1 MSLCLESNVSSKYEF
16 LCMQI
21 ATDWLITDWVH
32 FIAILLHI
40 EAPNSLRI
48 QQLSA
53 SGCRTGPCLWSKFQF
68 KRTASSL
75 HTVAILFIMRWIPTF
90 FGFSRTRKYSL
101 NTWNLLLWCL
111 ILSIWSIYYL
121 ALCLNFPSG
130 YQLFPH
136 HNFTFGPEELTG
148 ANLNWTFT
156 HL

>member
-40 EAPNSLRI
+40 EAPNSLSNCLQVVAELVLVFEASFNSRGPQVHCI
-48 QQLSA
+48 QLQFFSSCGGFQL
-53 SGCRTGPCLWSKFQF
+53 
-68 KRTASSL
+68 
-75 HTVAILFIMRWIPTF
+75 F